1 MKLSTLKF
9 TQKLAKISHLAEK
22 SLFLLLIL
30 ALVWQS
36 YPRVT
41 SLAQTIDPNDLDTVQ
56 TATSTAPLP
65 IEDQMIAIIK
75 QVAQEEGY
83 SNVNL
88 VIAIARAESR
98 LNPGIRGEQDKR
110 DRGLFQI
117 NSHFNKSVTDDCA
130 FDPVCATQWTISELK
145 AGHAWKWNASRYKWG
160 KYAYN
165 R

>member
-1 MKLSTLKF
+1 MKIITLKI
-9 TQKLAKISHLAEK
+9 TSKMAKISEITEK
-22 SLFLLLIL
+22 SIFLLVIL
-30 ALVWQS
+30 ALIWQCF
-36 YPRVT
+36 PRVT
-41 SLAQTIDPNDLDTVQ
+41 SLAQTITPNDLITVQ
-56 TATSTAPLP
+56 ISTSTEKLP
-65 IEDQMIAIIK
+65 IEEQMIMIIK
-75 QVAQEEGY
+75 EIALQEDFK
-83 SNVNL
+83 NVDL

-117 NSHFNKSVTDDCA
+117 NSHFNKAVTDDCA
-130 FDPVCATQWTISELK
+130 FDPVCATRWTINELK